1 MPTYKIIGA
10 NVAFGGKQSQYNQ
23 KFSVNLSLEGV
34 TEHPVFEV
42 DSLEAIENG
51 AGLVGKMVAGEIQ
64 HKTSKTGK
72 TWTKFAGVLVDGVAA
87 PAASAPVQARD
98 TRIEDQGIYKG
109 AIEIYRCGELS
120 VDECVGRA
128 VQIMDAVKSRHEA
141 EVEDN
146 VPF

>member
-42 DSLEAIENG
+42 DSLEAIDNG
-51 AGLVGKMVAGEIQ
+51 TGLVGKTVAGEIQ
-64 HKTSKTGK
+64 HKTSKSGK
-72 TWTKFAGVLVDGVAA
+72 SWTKFAGVLVDGVAA
-87 PAASAPVQARD
+87 PAASAPVQDRD
-98 TRIEDQGIYKG
+98 TRIEDQVIYKG

-128 VQIMDAVKSRHEA
+128 VQIMDAVKARHEA
-141 EVEDN
+141 EVEN

>member
-42 DSLEAIENG
+42 DSLEAIDNG

-64 HKTSKTGK
+64 NKVSQKTGK
-72 TWTKFAGVLVDGVAA
+72 SWTKFAGVLVDGVA
-87 PAASAPVQARD
+87 PEASAPVQDRD
-98 TRIEDQGIYKG
+98 TRIEDQVIFKG

-120 VDECVGRA
+120 ADECVGRA
-128 VQIMDAVKSRHEA
+128 VQIMDAVKARHEA

>member
-1 MPTYKIIGA
+1 
-10 NVAFGGKQSQYNQ
+10 
-23 KFSVNLSLEGV
+23 
-34 TEHPVFEV
+34 
-42 DSLEAIENG
+42 
-51 AGLVGKMVAGEIQ
+51 MVAGEIQ

-72 TWTKFAGVLVDGVAA
+72 SWTKFAGVLVDGAA
-87 PAASAPVQARD
+87 PAASSPVQDRD
-98 TRIEDQGIYKG
+98 TRIEDQVIYKG

>member
-23 KFSVNLSLEGV
+23 KFSVNLRLEGV
-34 TEHPVFEV
+34 TDQPVFEV
-42 DSLEAIENG
+42 DSLEAIDNG
-51 AGLVGKMVAGEIQ
+51 AGLVGKTVSGEIQ
-64 HKTSKTGK
+64 PKTSKSGK
-72 TWTKFAGVLVDGVAA
+72 AWCKFAGVLVDGVA
-87 PAASAPVQARD
+87 PAASAPGQDRD
-98 TRIEDQGIYKG
+98 TRIEDQVIYKG

-141 EVEDN
+141 EVEN

>member
-23 KFSVNLSLEGV
+23 KFAVNLSLEGV

-72 TWTKFAGVLVDGVAA
+72 SWTKFAGVLVDGAA
-87 PAASAPVQARD
+87 PAASSPVQDRD
-98 TRIEDQGIYKG
+98 TRIEDQVIYKG

>member
-42 DSLEAIENG
+42 DSLEAIDNG

-72 TWTKFAGVLVDGVAA
+72 SWTKFAGVLVDGVAA
-87 PAASAPVQARD
+87 PAASAPVQDRD
-98 TRIEDQGIYKG
+98 TRIEDQVIFKG

-120 VDECVGRA
+120 ADECVGRA
-128 VQIMDAVKSRHEA
+128 VQIMDAVKARHEA
-141 EVEDN
+141 EVDN

>member
-42 DSLEAIENG
+42 DSLEAIDNG

-64 HKTSKTGK
+64 HKVSKTTGK
-72 TWTKFAGVLVDGVAA
+72 SWTKLAGVLVDGAA
-87 PAASAPVQARD
+87 PEASAPVQDRD
-98 TRIEDQGIYKG
+98 TRIEDQVIFKG

-120 VDECVGRA
+120 ADECVGRA
-128 VQIMDAVKSRHEA
+128 VQIMDAVKARHEA

>member
-87 PAASAPVQARD
+87 PAASAPVQDRD
-98 TRIEDQGIYKG
+98 TRIEDQVIYKG

-141 EVEDN
+141 EVEAN

>member
-10 NVAFGGKQSQYNQ
+10 NVAFGGKQSQYTQ
-23 KFSVNLSLEGV
+23 KFAVKLSLEGL
-34 TEHPVFEV
+34 TEHPVFEG

-64 HKTSKTGK
+64 HKTSKPGK
-72 TWTKFAGVLVDGVAA
+72 TWTKFAGVLVDGVVA
-87 PAASAPVQARD
+87 PAASAPVQDRD
-98 TRIEDQGIYKG
+98 TRIEDQVIYKG
-109 AIEIYRCGELS
+109 AIEIYHCGELS

>member
-51 AGLVGKMVAGEIQ
+51 AGLVGKMVAGEIP

-87 PAASAPVQARD
+87 PAASAPGQDRD
-98 TRIEDQGIYKG
+98 TRIEDQVIYKG

>member
-87 PAASAPVQARD
+87 PAASAPVQDRD
-98 TRIEDQGIYKG
+98 TRIEDQVIYKG

-141 EVEDN
+141 EVEN